1 MTANNVFFYRRNDKT
16 YRPSDKEVEEA
27 EHDTSDAGSDIEI
40 VKVDLGSENEGDNG
54 NVVLKQEIDAK
65 MGKILNK

>member
-1 MTANNVFFYRRNDKT
+1 M
-16 YRPSDKEVEEA
+16 EEA

-65 MGKILNK
+65 MGKILNKWVE